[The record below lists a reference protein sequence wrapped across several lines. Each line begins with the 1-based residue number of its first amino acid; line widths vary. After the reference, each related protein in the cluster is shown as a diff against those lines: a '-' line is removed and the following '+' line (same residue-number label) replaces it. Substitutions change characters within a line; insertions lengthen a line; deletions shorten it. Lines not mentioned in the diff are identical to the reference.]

1 MSTADQLLLDLGQT
15 AGLSQTLRFDA
26 QGCARLV
33 FDTSLA
39 IDFERD
45 DDARVLQVYSVLGP
59 LPAQGREAL
68 YRRLLEANL
77 FGAATAGATLAVDGH
92 TQEVVLCRTVDVE
105 ETGGPAFVRLVEGF
119 VAVAED
125 WKKLL
130 LSGGGAESPVPSA
143 GSGLM
148 PGGMMSVP
156 LSGFLRA

>member
-1 MSTADQLLLDLGQT
+1 MSTVDQLLLDLGQT
-15 AGLSQTLRFDA
+15 AGLTQPLRFDA

-59 LPAQGREAL
+59 LPAEGREAL

-77 FGAATAGATLAVDGH
+77 FGAATSGSTLAVDGN
-92 TQEVVLCRTVDVE
+92 TQEVVLCRTVDVDE
-105 ETGGPAFVRLVEGF
+105 MGGPAFVQLVERF
-119 VAVAED
+119 VATADD

-130 LSGGGAESPVPSA
+130 LSGGGVNPSVPPMEP
-143 GSGLM
+143 GLI
-148 PGGMMSVP
+148 PGAMMSVP